1 MLRHLASHHDPQD
14 FPSTAYE
21 RQALLEAAGKRRLIE
36 WQKDNRRYELTPI
49 GWRRLRRGRGFV
61 PLAIGAGLGAAI
73 GAGALAMLWLP
84 GDRPANEQAA
94 VRPQAE
100 KMGALAPAPPP
111 AAPSPIVPAA
121 LVRDAAPSAAPERPA
136 QPAKTADR
144 PAEPARTADPAA
156 APAKM
161 ADAPAGPARV
171 AERPG
176 EAAAVAEQ
184 PASPEGEAAATAAKE
199 PARRSRHRSARTYRR
214 WHFGR
219 GHYRDERYAG
229 PGRLFR

>member
-61 PLAIGAGLGAAI
+61 PLTISAGVGAAI
-73 GAGALAMLWLP
+73 GAAALAMLWLP

-100 KMGALAPAPPP
+100 KMGALTPAA

-121 LVRDAAPSAAPERPA
+121 LVRDSAPGAAPERPA
-136 QPAKTADR
+136 QPARTADR

-156 APAKM
+156 TPAKT

-171 AERPG
+171 ADSPA

-184 PASPEGEAAATAAKE
+184 PAPPEGEAAATAAKE
-199 PARRSRHRSARTYRR
+199 PAKRSRHRSARTYRR

-219 GHYRDERYAG
+219 GQYRDERYAG
-229 PGRLFR
+229 SGRTLR